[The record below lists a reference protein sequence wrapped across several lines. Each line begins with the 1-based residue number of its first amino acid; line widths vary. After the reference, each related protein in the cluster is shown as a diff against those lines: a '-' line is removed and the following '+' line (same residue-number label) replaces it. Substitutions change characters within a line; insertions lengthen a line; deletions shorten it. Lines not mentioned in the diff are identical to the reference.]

1 MTKMRNGCGCIGKNS
16 LCGWG
21 SGRQG
26 EEDGAR
32 WAVGERRGEAR
43 SSRPITQC
51 GAFPG
56 EQKVL
61 QRLSQKVTLTGM
73 YFRRLLWWIH
83 GDEIG
88 GGPEGCREEQLG
100 SFNNRQD
107 MRLRWNGS
115 SRNGAFSFFVE
126 LCVLF
131 GCAGSSSLYMG
142 FSLVA
147 VRQSYSLAVVHRLLT
162 VVASLLA
169 EHGLRAL
176 GLSIC
181 SPWA

>member
-1 MTKMRNGCGCIGKNS
+1 
-16 LCGWG
+16 
-21 SGRQG
+21 
-26 EEDGAR
+26 
-32 WAVGERRGEAR
+32 
-43 SSRPITQC
+43 
-51 GAFPG
+51 
-56 EQKVL
+56 
-61 QRLSQKVTLTGM
+61 
-73 YFRRLLWWIH
+73 
-83 GDEIG
+83 
-88 GGPEGCREEQLG
+88 
-100 SFNNRQD
+100 

-147 VRQSYSLAVVHRLLT
+147 VRQSYFLAVVHRLLT

-181 SPWA
+181 SAWA